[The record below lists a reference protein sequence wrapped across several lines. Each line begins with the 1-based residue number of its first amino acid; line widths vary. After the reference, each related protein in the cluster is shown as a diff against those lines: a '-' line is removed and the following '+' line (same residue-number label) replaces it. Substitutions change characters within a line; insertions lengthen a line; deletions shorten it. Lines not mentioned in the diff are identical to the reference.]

1 MKKVFPTIA
10 KITKLVLISITFL
23 FSFSCSQ
30 NPDDNNTENDK
41 EEASLKLQA
50 YKSFLG
56 TYYSGH
62 DTIIVSENSVSYN
75 GEEIS
80 LDNLKTFNEFTSDDY
95 PAKKTLYRVDELN
108 TSWKYIYENIEY
120 PDLGELNK
128 KLPIGAKYEEIE
140 EYQTSV
146 YSNFKH
152 WKRND
157 LFLKLSDS
165 DFLYFYS
172 SNDEMLIQEE
182 TYGSTDIDLYKWT
195 VIYDCK
201 DNGIY
206 LDSRTVRETS
216 EKVFYKT
223 ENVITCDVT
232 EFKKQ
237 ASSSESG
244 GEEENTTTLSGEYT
258 ITEASSSTI
267 TFSNG
272 NWTYSYNGKTQSG
285 TYSQNSDEI
294 TITYS
299 QENYTV
305 EGVFTVS
312 KGSGTITLKGKS
324 GNCTAI
330 ISSVF
335 MISDSS
341 ALQNETVTLTEN

>member
-10 KITKLVLISITFL
+10 KITKLFLISITFL
-23 FSFSCSQ
+23 FAFSCSQ
-30 NPDDNNTENDK
+30 NPDDSTENDK
-41 EEASLKLQA
+41 EETSAKLQA
-50 YKSFLG
+50 YNSFFG

-62 DTIIVSENSVSYN
+62 DTIIVSKNSVSYN
-75 GEEIS
+75 GKSIS
-80 LDNLKTFNEFTSDDY
+80 LDNLKTFDEFTSDDY
-95 PAKKTLYRVDELN
+95 PAKKTLVRVDELN
-108 TSWKYIYENIEY
+108 TSWKHIYENTEY

-128 KLPIGAKYEEIE
+128 KLPAYAEYETIE

-146 YSNFKH
+146 YSSFKH
-152 WKRND
+152 WKSND

-165 DFLYFYS
+165 DFLYFYKS
-172 SNDEMLIQEE
+172 DDEMLIQLE
-182 TYGSTDIDLYKWT
+182 TYGSKDIDLYKWT
-195 VIYDCK
+195 VTYDCK
-201 DNGIY
+201 DNGNY
-206 LDSRTVRETS
+206 ADTMTERETS
-216 EKVFYKT
+216 EKVFYQT
-223 ENVITCDVT
+223 ESVITCDVT
-232 EFKKQ
+232 DFKKQ
-237 ASSSESG
+237 GNSSESG
-244 GEEENTTTLSGEYT
+244 SEEENTTTLSGNYT

-299 QENYTV
+299 QGNYAV
-305 EGVFTVS
+305 EGVFSVS

-324 GNCTAI
+324 DDCTAI

-341 ALQNETVTLTEN
+341 VLQNETVTLTEN

>member
-10 KITKLVLISITFL
+10 KITKLFLISITFL
-23 FSFSCSQ
+23 FAFSCSQ
-30 NPDDNNTENDK
+30 NPDDSTENDK
-41 EEASLKLQA
+41 EETSAKLQA

-75 GEEIS
+75 GEKIS
-80 LDNLKTFNEFTSDDY
+80 LDNLKTFDEFTSDDY
-95 PAKKTLYRVDELN
+95 PAKKTLCRVDELN
-108 TSWKYIYENIEY
+108 TSWKYIYENTEY

-128 KLPIGAKYEEIE
+128 KLPTNGEYEKIE

-146 YSNFKH
+146 YSIFKH
-152 WKRND
+152 WKSND

-165 DFLYFYS
+165 DFLYFYKS
-172 SNDEMLIQEE
+172 DDEMLIQLE
-182 TYGSTDIDLYKWT
+182 TYGSKDIDLYKWT

-201 DNGIY
+201 DNGMY
-206 LDSRTVRETS
+206 PDKMTEREKP

-237 ASSSESG
+237 GSSSESG
-244 GEEENTTTLSGEYT
+244 GVEENTTTLSGNYT

-272 NWTYSYNGKTQSG
+272 NWTYSYKGKTQSG
-285 TYSQNSDEI
+285 TYSQNDGEI
-294 TITYS
+294 TIAYS
-299 QENYTV
+299 QGSYTV

-312 KGSGTITLKGKS
+312 KDNETITLTGKS
-324 GNCTAI
+324 DDCTAI

-341 ALQNETVTLTEN
+341 ALQNKTVTLTEN